1 MSNLLLERE
10 KTLEKMRA
18 ALAQVRQGA
27 GRTLL
32 LSGEAGIGK
41 TTVVSHFVQEQQT
54 ADCRVLWGACESL
67 FTPRTLGPLVDF
79 ATQLDPS
86 VLRAIAAADG
96 STSIFSAFLADLS
109 ASSQPTLILFEDV
122 HWADHATLDLIK
134 FLGRRISRV
143 SALLVMTYREDELP
157 IGHPLLA
164 VLGELPSAQVERLPL
179 APLSRQAVHQLELDS
194 GRVMVGLFE
203 KTNGNPFYVT
213 EVLASAGQE
222 VPRNVHDAV
231 LARLGHLSDVSVL
244 LCERVSVTPG
254 SVELALLKQSATLS
268 GVDVDRA
275 IDECVQAGVLQIHGD
290 TLRFR
295 HELARLAVHE
305 VLLPQRRRHL
315 HADALQ
321 ALLDYPGA
329 TKALVVYHAVE
340 AGDLD
345 KVREFAPLA
354 GAEAARLGAH
364 REAAAHYG
372 VALSYAQNSPLPM
385 QADLNEK
392 WSYEAGISLAINDD
406 VLAARQRA
414 INLWRQLGNQEREG
428 LNLRWLSRLHWYRGE
443 KKQADALAAQAI
455 DVLERLAPTAELAMA
470 YSVRSQMYM
479 LTSHYDSALIW
490 GKRAL
495 QMAIDE
501 NATEARIHSLNN
513 LGTTLLMSGQL
524 GGEVLL
530 LESLERALADGFH
543 EQAARAYTNLS
554 SSMIMQCRFAEAER
568 FCREGLN
575 FDREHDL
582 DSWTYYLLGLYAQ
595 LAAERGQ
602 FSLAQ
607 ELAMEAL
614 TVPSQTAVMRWPPS
628 LALGIARSRSGEAD
642 ALTLLEDCLAA
653 ALVVGEAQ
661 LILPTCRALAEGYWL
676 RGQADKARRIVE
688 QGLTHSCKTDDPWL
702 TGQLLVWGSRLGLNV
717 QTGSRVAAPYQLELD
732 GHLLEAASQWALL
745 GAPFEQAVCLMR
757 CGGVHLQKAADLF
770 AQIGAHLALE
780 LTRAQARAQGVRGI
794 KRGPYA
800 AARDNDLGLTAREL
814 QIYELLANGMNN
826 AEISKRL
833 SRSVRTIEHHASK
846 VLAKLGV
853 RSRADLR
860 GLPASTLV
868 HFVFKGSPKK

>member
-1 MSNLLLERE
+1 MLNLLLERE

-18 ALAQVRQGA
+18 ALSQARQGT
-27 GRTLL
+27 GRNLL

-41 TTVVSHFVQEQQT
+41 TTLVNHFVQEQQVGS
-54 ADCRVLWGACESL
+54 CRVLWGACESL

-86 VLRAIAAADG
+86 VLRAIGTADNAAA
-96 STSIFSAFLADLS
+96 IFAAFFADLS
-109 ASSQPTLILFEDV
+109 ASIKPTIILFEDV

-157 IGHPLLA
+157 VGHPLLT
-164 VLGELPSAQVERLPL
+164 VLGELPCSQVERLPL
-179 APLSRQAVHQLELDS
+179 APLSRQAVHQLALGS
-194 GRVMVGLFE
+194 GRELAGLFE

-213 EVLASAGQE
+213 EVLAAAGQD

-231 LARLGHLSDVSVL
+231 LARLRRLSAASVL

-254 SVELALLKQSATLS
+254 QVELALLKH
-268 GVDVDRA
+268 GPNDKGMDIDGA

-305 VLLPQRRRHL
+305 GLLPQRRRNL

-321 ALLDYPGA
+321 ALLGYPGA
-329 TKALVVYHAVE
+329 TKARVVYHAVQ
-340 AGDLD
+340 AGHLD
-345 KVREFAPLA
+345 KVLEFAPLA
-354 GAEAARLGAH
+354 AADAARLGAH

-372 VALSYAQNSPLPM
+372 LALSHAHHAPLQV
-385 QADLNEK
+385 QAELNEK
-392 WSYEAGISLAINDD
+392 WSYEAGISLAINDE
-406 VLAARQRA
+406 VLAARERA
-414 INLWRQLGNQEREG
+414 IDLWRQLGNKEREG
-428 LNLRWLSRLHWYRGE
+428 LNLRWLSRFHWYRGE
-443 KKQADALAAQAI
+443 KKQAEAFAEQAI
-455 DVLERLAPTAELAMA
+455 DVLESIDPTAELAMA

-479 LTSHYDSALIW
+479 LTSHYAPALRW

-495 QMAIDE
+495 QMAIDKG
-501 NATEARIHSLNN
+501 ATEARIHSLNN
-513 LGTTLLMSGQL
+513 LGTALLMSGQA
-524 GGEVLL
+524 GGEALL
-530 LESLERALADGFH
+530 EESLERALAGGFH

-554 SSMIMQCRFAEAER
+554 SSMILQCRFAQAER
-568 FCREGLN
+568 FCREGLQ

-602 FSLAQ
+602 FAQAQ

-614 TVPSQTAVMRWPPS
+614 TVPAQTAVMRWPPS
-628 LALGIARSRSGEAD
+628 VALGIARSRIGEAD
-642 ALTLLEDCLAA
+642 ALSLLEECLAT
-653 ALVVGEAQ
+653 ALAVGEAQ
-661 LILPTCRALAEGYWL
+661 FILPTCRALAEGYWL
-676 RGQADKARRIVE
+676 RGQTEKARSVVA
-688 QGLTHSCKTDDPWL
+688 QGLAHSCKADDPWL
-702 TGQLLVWGSRLGLNV
+702 TGQLMVWGDRLGLSLQAV
-717 QTGSRVAAPYQLELD
+717 CPVAAIYQLEMD
-732 GHLLEAASQWALL
+732 GHVLQAASQWALL

-757 CGGVHLQKAADLF
+757 CGGEHLQKAADLF
-770 AQIGAHLALE
+770 AQQGAHLALD

-800 AARDNDLGLTAREL
+800 ATTENGSGLTGREL
-814 QIYELLANGMNN
+814 QIYKLLASGMSN
-826 AEISKRL
+826 ADISKRL
-833 SRSVRTIEHHASK
+833 NRSVRTIEHHASQ

-860 GLPASTLV
+860 GLPAPTWV
-868 HFVFKGSPKK
+868 D